1 MYINKIGNE
10 SCERKVVVV
19 TNERYFSFREPIN
32 VSNHGDWK
40 EAYSDYDTIKINGG
54 NKYASNLIKPFKDQD
69 DIYIIFKEICT
80 DKYAGME
87 PLKDVLGEYYVI
99 YDSLRNNHDNEIKI
113 PYHLNESAIF
123 EKFLNS
129 DESIFSVTFEK
140 TDYHKEKVIV
150 NAEDL
155 FKFIKDRKNRYS
167 RNR

>member
-10 SCERKVVVV
+10 SCERKVVLV
-19 TNERYFSFREPIN
+19 TSEKYYSFREPIN

-40 EAYSDYDTIKINGG
+40 EAYSDYDTVKINGG

-99 YDSLRNNHDNEIKI
+99 YDSLINDCDNKIKV
-113 PYHLNESAIF
+113 PFHLDEEVIF
-123 EKFLNS
+123 EKILNS
-129 DESIFSVTFEK
+129 SESIFRVAFEK
-140 TDYHKEKVIV
+140 TDHHKEKVIV

-155 FKFIKDRKNRYS
+155 FKFIKKSKRECVIKL
-167 RNR
+167 

>member
-10 SCERKVVVV
+10 SCERKVVLV
-19 TNERYFSFREPIN
+19 TSEKYYSFIGEPIY
-32 VSNHGDWK
+32 VSKNGDWK
-40 EAYSDYDTIKINGG
+40 EQYADNIKISSE
-54 NKYASNLIKPFKDQD
+54 NKYAANLIKPFKDQD

-99 YDSLRNNHDNEIKI
+99 YDSLRNDCDNRIKI
-113 PYHLNESAIF
+113 PYHLDENAIF
-123 EKFLNS
+123 EKILNS
-129 DESIFSVTFEK
+129 IESIFSITFEE

-155 FKFIKDRKNRYS
+155 FKFIKDQKRECNNK
-167 RNR
+167 

>member
-113 PYHLNESAIF
+113 PYHLNENAKF
-123 EKFLNS
+123 EKISNS
-129 DESIFSVTFEK
+129 SESIFSITFEK